1 MDESIAKLREDYR
14 LRALDET
21 DLLDDPLQLFRRWLD
36 EACNAK
42 VKEPNA
48 MVLATVDSSGQP
60 FTRTVLLKDMDAD
73 GLVFYTNFGSRKASH
88 IAANASVSL
97 LFLWLDLER
106 QVSINGTATKLSSA
120 RSLRYFL
127 SRPLG
132 SRLGAWA
139 SQQSSVI
146 SSRSL
151 LEAKMEQ
158 MRSKFADGKVP
169 LPDFWGGYQ
178 VRPTSVEFWQG
189 RQNRLHDR
197 FLYSRSA
204 EAGWSHARLQ
214 P

>member
-36 EACNAK
+36 EACNARL
-42 VKEPNA
+42 KEPNA

-73 GLVFYTNFGSRKASH
+73 GLVFYTNFGSRKAGH
-88 IAANASVSL
+88 IAANAAVSL

-106 QVSINGTATKLSSA
+106 QVSINGSATKLSSA

-139 SQQSSVI
+139 SRQSSVI

-178 VRPTSVEFWQG
+178 VRPTSIEFWQG